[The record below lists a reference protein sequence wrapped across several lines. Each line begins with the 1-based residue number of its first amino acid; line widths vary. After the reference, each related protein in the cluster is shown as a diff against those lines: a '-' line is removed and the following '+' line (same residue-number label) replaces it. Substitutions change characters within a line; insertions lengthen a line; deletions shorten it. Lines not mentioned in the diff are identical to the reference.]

1 MWDDVHEA
9 MLIAQRA
16 FISRLGEFKRTI
28 KNLLRVVNKIFGDW
42 SMKFKMCF
50 LINGLLNFIEHYSDR
65 HDSCARYFWWTQ
77 CGDSHI
83 KYVPTQEYCTVI
95 SSGRGPAC
103 KDLIPVYFKIFV
115 TAFVT
120 SRYAESQF
128 WKCLCFSKTTICES
142 YFHWK
147 SIIIPNWQN
156 IPAKEY
162 ERKESAAFVAFVKRQ
177 KEKVFLLKKL
187 VTNKYANTLTV
198 AFAQKNSRYE
208 KHILDAVKEIC
219 STSSA
224 VLAAVE
230 HFTKKCNTRQDRR
243 QKLLREVTEKYEG
256 DDTAK
261 NLNLGPVKHELR
273 IQNGAGRPAT
283 QSFQE
288 FSCSARPVAPFPF
301 QNEQLL
307 QDHEKYRLHNVWTS
321 SRAVKKS
328 RLERNLVNEVGD
340 IMFCALCKL
349 EIGTEKVDCVV
360 CSAFAHSDCL
370 EHYNS
375 EWIVD
380 NEGVATCKECSAIE
394 RLVQVI

>member
-1 MWDDVHEA
+1 
-9 MLIAQRA
+9 
-16 FISRLGEFKRTI
+16 
-28 KNLLRVVNKIFGDW
+28 
-42 SMKFKMCF
+42 
-50 LINGLLNFIEHYSDR
+50 
-65 HDSCARYFWWTQ
+65 
-77 CGDSHI
+77 
-83 KYVPTQEYCTVI
+83 
-95 SSGRGPAC
+95 
-103 KDLIPVYFKIFV
+103 
-115 TAFVT
+115 VT

-147 SIIIPNWQN
+147 SIIIPKWQN

-198 AFAQKNSRYE
+198 ASAQKNSRYE
-208 KHILDAVKEIC
+208 KHILDAVKEIY

-288 FSCSARPVAPFPF
+288 FNCSTRPVAPFPF

-307 QDHEKYRLHNVWTS
+307 RDHEKYRLHNVWTS

-328 RLERNLVNEVGD
+328 RLERNLLNEVGD
-340 IMFCALCKL
+340 IIFCALCKL

-360 CSAFAHSDCL
+360 CSAFAHSDC
-370 EHYNS
+370 
-375 EWIVD
+375 
-380 NEGVATCKECSAIE
+380 
-394 RLVQVI
+394 